1 MADGKPFDE
10 DTEYKVAVNSYR
22 GNGGGDLMT
31 KGAGIAHEELPS
43 RIITSTELDLRYYM
57 LKEIERLG
65 VIAPKTLDCW
75 KFVPEDVV
83 SPLISTDKAIL
94 FPDR

>member
-1 MADGKPFDE
+1 
-10 DTEYKVAVNSYR
+10 
-22 GNGGGDLMT
+22 
-31 KGAGIAHEELPS
+31 
-43 RIITSTELDLRYYM
+43 M